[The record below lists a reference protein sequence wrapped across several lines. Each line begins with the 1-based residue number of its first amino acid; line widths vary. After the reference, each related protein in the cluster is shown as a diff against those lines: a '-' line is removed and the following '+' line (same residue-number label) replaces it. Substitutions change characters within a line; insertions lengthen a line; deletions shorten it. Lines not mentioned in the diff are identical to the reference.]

1 MVGLAAPGSI
11 KGRPHRFLDGGVVGG
26 DVKDFLRGL
35 RALVAYLVNQGL
47 TCGPRKERPNDV
59 GIFHVGDSIALLGEA
74 PDVLMER
81 LSRLL
86 LTVLEVPWVSKA
98 FVRALEVSHKDLPQI
113 RPVMDLVRREVLEPC
128 MGRVR

>member
-1 MVGLAAPGSI
+1 M
-11 KGRPHRFLDGGVVGG
+11 
-26 DVKDFLRGL
+26 
-35 RALVAYLVNQGL
+35 NQGL

>member
-1 MVGLAAPGSI
+1 M
-11 KGRPHRFLDGGVVGG
+11 VGG

-86 LTVLEVPWVSKA
+86 LTVLEVPWVSRA
-98 FVRALEVSHKDLPQI
+98 FEHALE
-113 RPVMDLVRREVLEPC
+113 VRREVLEPC